1 MIGSADARRA
11 ALYRSLAA
19 FESAG
24 VPFRDALDR
33 VGDPVLDP
41 ARVAIEKGASIA
53 DGFAGAP
60 AISRLEAKL
69 VAAGEKGGRLP
80 EVFRTL
86 EGIFEGRARLKRQ
99 LALDLSYPLL
109 LLHLAFLLPRVSV
122 LVTTGVSAYLRVAF
136 GPILILWAVIAAS
149 AIAFELARKA
159 TPRVVDG
166 TIDALPILGPVVR
179 ARSYVAAITA
189 LSAVYEAGVPIVAA
203 VDAGA
208 EAAPSSVVAD
218 RFRAVGRALESG
230 ATIGDA
236 FLSVRGLPPILVE
249 AARTGEK
256 TGKLDALLQGA
267 KNAIEQEAEHKRA
280 IAMRVLPVFVFLIVA
295 SYIGYIV
302 IDFYVGN
309 LNRALNGF
317 K

>member
-24 VPFRDALDR
+24 IPIREALDR
-33 VGDPVLDP
+33 VEEPLIAP
-41 ARVAIEKGASIA
+41 AREAIARGSSIA

-60 AISRLEAKL
+60 AISRLEVKL
-69 VAAGEKGGRLP
+69 IAAGEKGGRLP

-86 EGIFEGRARLKRQ
+86 DGIFEGRARVKRQ

-109 LLHLAFLLPRVSV
+109 LLHLAFLLPRLSV
-122 LVTTGVSAYLRVAF
+122 LVATGVSAYLRVAF
-136 GPILILWAVIAAS
+136 GPILILWAVIAGV
-149 AIAFELARKA
+149 AIAIKLARKA
-159 TPRVVDG
+159 APRVLDG
-166 TIDALPILGPVVR
+166 TIDALPILGTVVR

-203 VDAGA
+203 VEAGA

-218 RFRAVGRALESG
+218 RFRAVARALESG

-256 TGKLDALLQGA
+256 TGKLDALLAGA
-267 KNAIEQEAEHKRA
+267 KGAIEQEAEHKRA

-295 SYIGYIV
+295 AYIGWVV

-309 LNRALNGF
+309 INRALQI